1 MISNL
6 IQEKIAALQTLDTP
20 ALRRLWGEAF
30 GGPPPKPMRRDLLL
44 RAIAYHVQEQAQG
57 GLRPATRRR
66 LARAAQDLSSERR
79 PVAGPLTIKAGTRLL
94 REWQGVIHEVIVLEE
109 SVRYRGQTWRSL
121 SAVAREIT
129 GVRWSGPLFFGLKG
143 HRP

>member
-1 MISNL
+1 MTSNL

-57 GLRPATRRR
+57 GLRPATSLR

-79 PVAGPLTIKAGTRLL
+79 PAAGPLTIKAGTRLL
-94 REWQGVIHEVIVLEE
+94 REWQGLIHEVIVLEE
-109 SVRYRGQTWRSL
+109 GVRYRGQTWRSL

-143 HRP
+143 HRR